1 MPKKKSNV
9 DNSQKLVYSEEYG
22 QDVQSQNDLNNDNL
36 NFQNQQNLQSR
47 PVIDNNQR
55 QNTTK
60 RKKSKVQ
67 NSNGNVQNVAKQ
79 NYQANDNVQNYIQS
93 NNDMQNYGQSNNMQS
108 VSQSQQYVEQMQN
121 ENLNDNLQNQNM
133 QYNGTYAQNQNT
145 LNDSTNVQN
154 ANANEQ
160 NQNGQN
166 SNTVQNEEK
175 TKKERNWVINTGNTA
190 ILASSLSLAID
201 VVHKLLRMVLIAS
214 TGIIIFLYIL
224 AGILSVF
231 ALIASIKYGFK
242 SKEITIDAYLT
253 GISFIALILI

>member
-22 QDVQSQNDLNNDNL
+22 QDVQNQNDFNNDNQ
-36 NFQNQQNLQSR
+36 NFQNQQNQQNLQSQ
-47 PVIDNNQR
+47 PVIDNNQS

-79 NYQANDNVQNYIQS
+79 NYQANDN
-93 NNDMQNYGQSNNMQS
+93 MQNYGQSNNMQS
-108 VSQSQQYVEQMQN
+108 VSQSQQYMEQMQN
-121 ENLNDNLQNQNM
+121 ENLNDNLQNRNM
-133 QYNGTYAQNQNT
+133 QYNGTYAPNQNT
-145 LNDSTNVQN
+145 LNDSINVQN

-175 TKKERNWVINTGNTA
+175 TKKERNWVINTGNIA